1 MLLTVYSGGFLLVC
15 KLLLFNRMLKS
26 VRHDPTKFNTT
37 EEKLR
42 PFEKLMM
49 NLEGQ
54 LLDGMIF
61 QVRQLLQRVMSL

>member
-1 MLLTVYSGGFLLVC
+1 
-15 KLLLFNRMLKS
+15 MLKS

-61 QVRQLLQRVMSL
+61 QVKKDFTHSTGRIELK

>member
-1 MLLTVYSGGFLLVC
+1 
-15 KLLLFNRMLKS
+15 MLKS

-61 QVRQLLQRVMSL
+61 QVRQLFQGGVLSL